1 MSEQDAFRKYEHCGD
16 RQRDEMHVSAGVM
29 ALTGW
34 LGKEGPSK
42 EMKSELL
49 LSDSEP
55 LWSRFGGRALQAGST
70 AG

>member
-1 MSEQDAFRKYEHCGD
+1 
-16 RQRDEMHVSAGVM
+16 MHVSAGVM

-42 EMKSELL
+42 EIESELL

-55 LWSRFGGRALQAGST
+55 LWSRFGGKARQEALQGEMRLEQDAGWC
-70 AG
+70 AHC